1 MRRNSYQHYIH
12 DLYPVSNKVSQK
24 LLCNFNTL
32 PSCFSARPTDFDFLA
47 VIGKGTFGKVTLKQL
62 LIYRSIF
69 LLFNTSPGFF
79 FLSVISLFYLLQFT
93 EGGAAAAAAPR
104 VNFFLFY

>member
-12 DLYPVSNKVSQK
+12 DLYPVRNKVSQK

-69 LLFNTSPGFF
+69 LLFNTSPGFSSRSF
-79 FLSVISLFYLLQFT
+79 FCSSSFSSLVPQQQLL
-93 EGGAAAAAAPR
+93 E
-104 VNFFLFY
+104 

>member
-12 DLYPVSNKVSQK
+12 YLYPVRNKVSQK

-32 PSCFSARPTDFDFLA
+32 LSCFSARPTDFDFLA

-69 LLFNTSPGFF
+69 LLFYASPGFF
-79 FLSVISLFYLLQFT
+79 SSRSFPCCNSFSSLVPQQRLFEEIFS
-93 EGGAAAAAAPR
+93 
-104 VNFFLFY
+104 FFINK

>member
-1 MRRNSYQHYIH
+1 MRRNSYQHYLH

-79 FLSVISLFYLLQFT
+79 SSRSFPCSTSFSSLKEVQRLQRLL
-93 EGGAAAAAAPR
+93 E
-104 VNFFLFY
+104 